1 MTFQKT
7 SGGTTANSPALKRW
21 VDVPDAPRPVESA
34 LSEAGTTA
42 INPEMW
48 LEFYRPGNATSAF
61 KTVGISSPR
70 KYCPL
75 TAFISG
81 IAA

>member
-7 SGGTTANSPALKRW
+7 SGGTTANSPALQRW

-42 INPEMW
+42 INPEM
-48 LEFYRPGNATSAF
+48 
-61 KTVGISSPR
+61 
-70 KYCPL
+70 
-75 TAFISG
+75 
-81 IAA
+81 